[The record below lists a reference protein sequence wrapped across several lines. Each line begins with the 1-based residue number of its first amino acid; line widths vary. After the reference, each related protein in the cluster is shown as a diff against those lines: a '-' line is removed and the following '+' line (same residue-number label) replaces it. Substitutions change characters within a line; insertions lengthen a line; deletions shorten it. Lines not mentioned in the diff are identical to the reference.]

1 LIQCTLQG
9 TTVRVE
15 LGDGTTVAKAG
26 DAHIIAR
33 AFPHTLGQPLAH
45 FLRATAKVADAQ
57 IITEHP
63 VKRVGIVFCG
73 RQAPGGH
80 NVVWGLYE
88 ALKVHNAKN
97 TLLGFLGKS
106 LFFIC

>member
-1 LIQCTLQG
+1 M
-9 TTVRVE
+9 
-15 LGDGTTVAKAG
+15 
-26 DAHIIAR
+26 
-33 AFPHTLGQPLAH
+33 FS
-45 FLRATAKVADAQ
+45 
-57 IITEHP
+57 
-63 VKRVGIVFCG
+63 G

-106 LFFIC
+106 CFYPLIGFLVTVTSLFAIKSPLISVLMCAFS

>member
-1 LIQCTLQG
+1 M
-9 TTVRVE
+9 
-15 LGDGTTVAKAG
+15 
-26 DAHIIAR
+26 
-33 AFPHTLGQPLAH
+33 FS
-45 FLRATAKVADAQ
+45 
-57 IITEHP
+57 
-63 VKRVGIVFCG
+63 G

-106 LFFIC
+106 CFLSVSWFSYFFNFTVR

>member
-1 LIQCTLQG
+1 MHLHIYRSLEFLVLWFCCWL
-9 TTVRVE
+9 E
-15 LGDGTTVAKAG
+15 LVV
-26 DAHIIAR
+26 
-33 AFPHTLGQPLAH
+33 FYC
-45 FLRATAKVADAQ
+45 
-57 IITEHP
+57 
-63 VKRVGIVFCG
+63 RVGIVFCG